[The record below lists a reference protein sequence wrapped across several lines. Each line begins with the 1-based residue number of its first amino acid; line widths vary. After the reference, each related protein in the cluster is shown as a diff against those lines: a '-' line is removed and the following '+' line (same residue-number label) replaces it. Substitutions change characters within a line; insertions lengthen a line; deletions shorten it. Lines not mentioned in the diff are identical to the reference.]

1 MFQCYYNETII
12 FNDRNYIGKRINTEC
27 FETETEAE
35 QYCIRNVGIQE
46 YPDGSYTECE
56 MRYEEVANEEK

>member
-12 FNDRNYIGKRINTEC
+12 FNDRKYVGKRINTEY

-35 QYCIRNVGIQE
+35 QYCIGNVGIQK

-56 MRYEEVANEEK
+56 MKYEEVTNEKK

>member
-1 MFQCYYNETII
+1 MFQCYYNETIL
-12 FNDRNYIGKRINTEC
+12 FNDRKYIGKRIDTEY

-46 YPDGSYTECE
+46 YPDGNYTECE
-56 MRYEEVANEEK
+56 MKYEEVTNEEK

>member
-1 MFQCYYNETII
+1 MFQCYYNETIL
-12 FNDRNYIGKRINTEC
+12 FNDRNYIGKRIDTEQ

-35 QYCIRNVGIQE
+35 LGIQE